1 MIKDQEREIGC
12 VVNSVGRPV
21 CFDRRSLTTLV
32 PHKKRKK
39 KKWNYA
45 NGCVHGH
52 VSWAER
58 RAASSVGRSDVA
70 FR

>member
-32 PHKKRKK
+32 PNKKKR
-39 KKWNYA
+39 NYA

-58 RAASSVGRSDVA
+58 RAASSVVRSDVA